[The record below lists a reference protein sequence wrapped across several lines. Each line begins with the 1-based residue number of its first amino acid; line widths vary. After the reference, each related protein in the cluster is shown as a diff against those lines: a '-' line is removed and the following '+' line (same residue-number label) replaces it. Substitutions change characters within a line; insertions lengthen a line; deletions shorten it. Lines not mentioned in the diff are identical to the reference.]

1 MRASDIAQRCAALQL
16 QSDIKNELDRFQS
29 GHVCAIQYRLGSRE
43 YFLGTAG
50 TTASPPEAQITV
62 RSCRGWT

>member
-29 GHVCAIQYRLGSRE
+29 GHVRAIQYRLG
-43 YFLGTAG
+43 T
-50 TTASPPEAQITV
+50 P
-62 RSCRGWT
+62 